1 MAMKPNKPEDM
12 IVNSPLITGRT
23 DAIYSKTDS
32 PMGSPLLSAAGG
44 IKRENKNI
52 SEIHKKVLLKNVAPP
67 TKSTKTEEND
77 DISDELSPIDTNI
90 KKLKNEEKPYRPS
103 IDPIKTSNNY
113 VASPL
118 GKKPRGSIDDK
129 KFVGGQSPV
138 KNSQEVKVSLQ
149 KMEKIEEKK
158 K

>member
-1 MAMKPNKPEDM
+1 MKPNKPEDL

-44 IKRENKNI
+44 MKRENKNI
-52 SEIHKKVLLKNVAPP
+52 SEIHKKVLMKNVAPP
-67 TKSTKTEEND
+67 PTKSNKTEEND

-90 KKLKNEEKPYRPS
+90 KKLKNEEKPFRPS
-103 IDPIKTSNNY
+103 MDPIKNNSSY

-149 KMEKIEEKK
+149 KMEKTEEKK